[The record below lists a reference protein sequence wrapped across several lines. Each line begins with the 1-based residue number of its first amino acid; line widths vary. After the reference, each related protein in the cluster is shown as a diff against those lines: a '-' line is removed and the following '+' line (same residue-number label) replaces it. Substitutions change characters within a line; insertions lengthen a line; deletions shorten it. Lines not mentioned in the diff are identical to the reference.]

1 MSTPGD
7 MRRPSSAK
15 PSATPADGG
24 GKDGESKDGPK
35 PAAKTSAGVRT
46 GAKASGSK
54 VGTARP
60 GAGKSTSGKSV
71 GSKAPA
77 GKGGAGKAGGGKGR
91 PPFVPVRVAQ
101 ERNWGPIL
109 MFSAA
114 CVVAILIIGFAA
126 FQVWKSGA
134 SSDWQKRANGID
146 GIVNYR
152 ETNPDMLK
160 RDHAWG
166 PLTYE
171 VTPPV
176 GGVHNYNWQNC
187 MGDVYTAQISNEQA
201 VHSLEHGTVWIA
213 YRPDLPQDQIDK
225 LAAKVKDRS
234 YLMLSPYPGLDK
246 AISLQ
251 AWGYQL
257 KVDNANDGRIDQFIQ
272 ALRENAT
279 MEDQAVC
286 SGGITDA
293 TVAPLDLGK
302 PAATPAPT
310 ASPAG

>member
-7 MRRPSSAK
+7 IHRPSSAK

-24 GKDGESKDGPK
+24 GKDGPK
-35 PAAKTSAGVRT
+35 PAAKTST
-46 GAKASGSK
+46 GARSGAKTGGSK
-54 VGTARP
+54 LGTARP
-60 GAGKSTSGKSV
+60 STGKSTPGK
-71 GSKAPA
+71 GLGGKTPA
-77 GKGGAGKAGGGKGR
+77 GKGGGKGR
-91 PPFVPVRVAQ
+91 GPFVPVRVAQ

-109 MFSAA
+109 MFASA
-114 CVVAILIIGFAA
+114 CVVALLIIGFAGY
-126 FQVWKSGA
+126 QVWKSGV
-134 SSDWQKRANGID
+134 SSDWRKAAAGID

-171 VTPPV
+171 VNPPV
-176 GGVHNYNWQNC
+176 GGVHNFNWQSC

-225 LAAKVKDRS
+225 LAAKVKDRGFM
-234 YLMLSPYPGLDK
+234 MLSPYPGLDK

-279 MEDQAVC
+279 MEDGAVC